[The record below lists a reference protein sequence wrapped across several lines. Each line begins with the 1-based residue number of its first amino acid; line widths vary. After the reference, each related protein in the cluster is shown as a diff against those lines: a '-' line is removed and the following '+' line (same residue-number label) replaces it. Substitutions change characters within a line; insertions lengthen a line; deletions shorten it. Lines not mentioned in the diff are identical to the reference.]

1 MEYDYRSISPKR
13 CQEINEMKIPSPL
26 PPYYPDYFVM
36 DREGKKYLSS
46 EDENLIFTPAFI
58 PLPADKEFY
67 EGYYLLVKGN
77 EYYIFNYKRISNNTV
92 KIDGSIYVDIVNEV
106 LPNEKIDNCGEK
118 DEVLHIISE
127 MMKKSNT
134 AYFNIIIREINLY
147 NGKEIK

>member
-1 MEYDYRSISPKR
+1 M
-13 CQEINEMKIPSPL
+13 
-26 PPYYPDYFVM
+26 
-36 DREGKKYLSS
+36 
-46 EDENLIFTPAFI
+46 
-58 PLPADKEFY
+58 
-67 EGYYLLVKGN
+67 
-77 EYYIFNYKRISNNTV
+77 